1 MGSWA
6 WRLTDTQAAQRP
18 EQGVCGGGVALQ
30 ASLDPLIPL
39 PFLSEGRVTVGGV
52 ALAAPYLEFQ
62 FSWA

>member
-18 EQGVCGGGVALQ
+18 EQGVCGGVALQ

-52 ALAAPYLEFQ
+52 ALAAPYLESQ